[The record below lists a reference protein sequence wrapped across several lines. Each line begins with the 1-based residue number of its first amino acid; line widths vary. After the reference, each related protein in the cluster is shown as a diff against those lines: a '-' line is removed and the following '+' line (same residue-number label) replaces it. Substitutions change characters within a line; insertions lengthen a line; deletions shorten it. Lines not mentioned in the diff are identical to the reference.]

1 VGTDPPPA
9 SAPGTRTFALI
20 GDLAFLHDAGALFW
34 AAGRGYDLVM
44 IVINNQ
50 GGGIFD
56 ILDQWRLPE
65 QEALFSTPHGIDLAA
80 LTVAAG
86 AGHRLVTR
94 NRDLAPAL
102 TAARAAGGV
111 QVIEAR
117 TERRRNAERHR
128 AVAAVVVA
136 AVAGLA
142 DPPAGTTHRPGQP
155 AQPDL

>member
-1 VGTDPPPA
+1 
-9 SAPGTRTFALI
+9 
-20 GDLAFLHDAGALFW
+20 
-34 AAGRGYDLVM
+34 
-44 IVINNQ
+44 
-50 GGGIFD
+50 
-56 ILDQWRLPE
+56 
-65 QEALFSTPHGIDLAA
+65 
-80 LTVAAG
+80 
-86 AGHRLVTR
+86 
-94 NRDLAPAL
+94 
-102 TAARAAGGV
+102 V